1 MDNSVIISITM
12 ALYTRGLL
20 HASVPV
26 IYTYQTIHYA
36 STHTDSVY
44 IVGALH
50 QFDILVAWEHES

>member
-1 MDNSVIISITM
+1 MYSHYQWCMDNSVIISITM

-44 IVGALH
+44 IYSWCTTSV
-50 QFDILVAWEHES
+50 